1 MEIITGVEQRR
12 RWRLEEKLRLVAE
25 CDAPGGSVTRVARQ
39 YDISR
44 ALLWSWRRQFRE
56 RARSNTP
63 SVLEFLPVT
72 LAPAGA
78 GAATP
83 AGIEIHFPDGTRLHI
98 PPGIDAALAERV
110 IGVLRR

>member
-1 MEIITGVEQRR
+1 MEIITGVERRR

-56 RARSNTP
+56 RACSNTP
-63 SVLEFLPVT
+63 SPPAFLPVT

-78 GAATP
+78 ATP
-83 AGIEIHFPDGTRLHI
+83 GGIEIHFPDGTRLHI
-98 PPGIDAALAERV
+98 PLGIDAALAERV
-110 IGVLRR
+110 IGVLHR